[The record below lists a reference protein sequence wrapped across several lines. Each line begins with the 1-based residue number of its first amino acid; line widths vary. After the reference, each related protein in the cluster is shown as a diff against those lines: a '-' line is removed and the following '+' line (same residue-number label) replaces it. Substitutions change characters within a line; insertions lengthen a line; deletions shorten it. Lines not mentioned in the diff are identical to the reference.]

1 MRSFFYCLPVSF
13 FLVNCQNVSKLRP
26 NLFHLKCG
34 RIILILLMLGM
45 LSLPAFSQFYNG
57 HQMRFGKNR
66 VQFDEFEW
74 YYYRYPQF
82 DTYFYAGGSDMAEMA
97 SAIVTEMIPQ
107 LETFFDHKLEKRMIL
122 VMFQNLSDF
131 RQSNIGLNTD
141 ADEYNIGGTLKVI
154 DNTAFVYMEIDRQKF
169 REQVVAAISNIILNE
184 IIYGSNIKNKIA
196 NNTLIGMPEWYTSGL
211 VAYVSRDWDSDAD
224 NLNKV
229 YALSNKFSNINQL
242 SGTDAETI
250 GFAIWNYVA
259 KTYGPQVISNILYLT
274 RITKSVENAFMY
286 VLGVNLKTLQESWT
300 EYYRTQYEDF
310 NATAGEPQG
319 KDVLKRSRKNV
330 TYAQAQY
337 NSNTDMM
344 TWSENKF
351 GKYWIKTYD
360 FGNEKR
366 KTIFR
371 REHKLDQIIDNT
383 YPVVRWHPS
392 GKMLGFMIEKKGEI
406 YYSTYQFET
415 KKRNEIQMP
424 SMEKINSF
432 DYSAD
437 GQNLVIAGFNN
448 GQSDIFIYN
457 IPGNTIENITFDEA
471 DDYDPLYVNKSK
483 QIVFASNRDEEKLG
497 SKKDNSV
504 ATQDFTDIYVY
515 DIASKSISRVTE
527 TPNAS
532 ETMPFK
538 LGEDYFFLS
547 DKNGIKNLYTTK
559 LDSTV
564 SFIDT
569 TTHYSYT
576 YHTAQLSN
584 YQYNIQNAG
593 YDKFSND
600 IGVSYRDNKKFRII
614 KRGKS
619 AEIDTEVSNTVTRNL
634 FEAAEKKRSDESNYE
649 IPTDNNPTDG
659 NEININDYSFDS
671 EALEKVT
678 KKKQEPKDVNK
689 VRTSKYHTT
698 FYTNYLMTQ
707 VDFSYLFNSYQ
718 KYTGSAFYFN
728 PGFNLI
734 FKVGTADL
742 FEDYRISAGFRFDVG
757 MDGNEYLLT
766 IENLKHRWNR
776 QLVLHRQVVS
786 DYDKNYTKSLTHEVF
801 YILRYP
807 FSQVDAMQ
815 FTANIRQNK
824 DVFLSTD
831 LNALEKPDTYDY
843 WGSIKA
849 EYIFDNSKELA
860 TNILSGMRFKVF
872 AEAFMQFDKKKT
884 DMEVVG
890 ADFRYYQPIHRSL
903 IFAFR
908 AATSASFGNAKLI
921 YYLGGID
928 NWINV
933 VPKQPMFNTNI
944 KIDPEINYVYQAVA
958 TNLRGFNQNIRN
970 GTNFA
975 VTNFELRFPVISYFS
990 RKPINNEFIKNFQIV
1005 GFFDAGMAWSG
1016 LNPYGGNNAYE
1027 NDYHEQYPVTV
1038 ILNNRNNPLVAG
1050 YGVGVRSKL
1059 FGYFV
1064 RADWA
1069 WGINNGEIQKMMFYL
1084 SLSLDF

>member
-1 MRSFFYCLPVSF
+1 M
-13 FLVNCQNVSKLRP
+13 LVNCAQIF
-26 NLFHLKCG
+26 FHLKCG
-34 RIILILLMLGM
+34 RIILLLLVLGLLMQ
-45 LSLPAFSQFYNG
+45 PAFSQFYNG

-97 SAIVTEMIPQ
+97 SAIATEMIPQ

-141 ADEYNIGGTLKVI
+141 ADEYNIGGTLKII

-169 REQVVAAISNIILNE
+169 REQVVAAISSIFLNE

-211 VAYVSRDWDSDAD
+211 VAYLSREWDSDAD
-224 NLNKV
+224 NLNKI
-229 YALSNKFSNINQL
+229 YALSNKFNNINQL
-242 SGTDAETI
+242 SGSDAETM

-259 KTYGPQVISNILYLT
+259 KIYGAQVISNIVYLT
-274 RITKSVENAFMY
+274 RITKSVESAFMY
-286 VLGVNLKTLQESWT
+286 VLGANLKTLQENWT
-300 EYYRTQYEDF
+300 EYYKTQYEDF
-310 NATAGEPQG
+310 NATADEPQG
-319 KDVLKRSRKNV
+319 KDVLKRNRKNV

-344 TWSENKF
+344 AWSENKF
-351 GKYWIKTYD
+351 GKYWIKTYNFD
-360 FGNEKR
+360 TEKR

-406 YYSTYQFET
+406 YYTTYQFET

-432 DYSAD
+432 DYSND
-437 GQNLVIAGFNN
+437 GQSLVIAGFNN
-448 GQSDIFIYN
+448 GQSDIFIFN
-457 IPGNTIENITFDEA
+457 IAGNTIENITNDDA
-471 DDYDPLYVNKSK
+471 DDYEPLYINKSK
-483 QIVFASNRDEEKLG
+483 QIIFASNRDEEKIG
-497 SKKDNSV
+497 SKKDNSIY
-504 ATQDFTDIYVY
+504 TQDFTDIYVY

-527 TPNAS
+527 TPDAS

-538 LGEDYFFLS
+538 LGEDYFFIS

-559 LDSTV
+559 LDSAI

-584 YQYNIQNAG
+584 YRYNIQNTG
-593 YDKFSND
+593 YDKFSNN
-600 IGVSYRDNKKFRII
+600 IAVSYRDENKFRILKKEKPEEQI
-614 KRGKS
+614 S
-619 AEIDTEVSNTVTRNL
+619 EIANTVNRNL
-634 FEAAEKKRSDESNYE
+634 FEATEKKRNEESNYE
-649 IPTDNNPTDG
+649 IPIENANS
-659 NEININDYSFDS
+659 NEINISDYSF
-671 EALEKVT
+671 EPEVVEKIV
-678 KKKQEPKDVNK
+678 KKSQDNKEVKK

-734 FKVGTADL
+734 FKVGTSDL

-757 MDGNEYLLT
+757 LDGNEYLLT

-776 QLVLHRQVVS
+776 QLVLHRQAVS
-786 DYDKNYTKSLTHEVF
+786 ELEKNFTKSFTHEAF

-824 DVFLSTD
+824 DVYLSTD
-831 LNALEKPDTYDY
+831 LATLEKPDTYDY

-860 TNILSGMRFKVF
+860 TNILSGIRFKVF

-890 ADFRYYQPIHRSL
+890 ADFRYYQPIHRSF

-908 AATSASFGNAKLI
+908 AAASASFGNAKLI

-928 NWINV
+928 NWLNV
-933 VPKQPMFNTNI
+933 VPSQQMYNTNI

-958 TNLRGFNQNIRN
+958 TNLRGFSQNIRN

-975 VTNFELRFPVISYFS
+975 VSNFELRFPVISYFS
-990 RKPINNEFIKNFQIV
+990 RKPINNEFLKNFQIV

-1016 LNPYGGNNAYE
+1016 WNPYGGNNAYE

-1050 YGVGVRSKL
+1050 YGLGVRSKL
-1059 FGYFV
+1059 FGYFI

-1069 WGINNGEIQKMMFYL
+1069 WGISNGEIQKMMFYL